1 MMTFLRSFQ
10 LVVFIFGSCILAAAV
25 SYDAVEVAKLPKP
38 LSLQSTYY
46 DTQSDTVYL
55 FAGIGEEGDPVPSN
69 YEVYAFSV
77 ANNSV
82 NKIADIPRDVGRFT
96 KTHIIRSPKSDSSNL
111 LLYLIIPQTN
121 KETSVVYSFNSTRG
135 TLELF
140 GYLWFSLEFSEFV
153 EAPNGEVYFCGGPY
167 LNDDI
172 FKLDLESELIQWN
185 LVGELQQDYSSFDVV
200 LKMTNVRLGTSY
212 WG

>member
-1 MMTFLRSFQ
+1 MTFLRSFQ
-10 LVVFIFGSCILAAAV
+10 LVVFIFGSSIIAAAV
-25 SYDAVEVAKLPKP
+25 SYDAVEVAKLPKA

-55 FAGIGEEGDPVPSN
+55 FAGVGEEGSPLSSN
-69 YEVYAFSV
+69 YEVYAFFL

-82 NKIADIPRDVGRFT
+82 NKIADIPRDDGRFT

-121 KETSVVYSFNSTRG
+121 KETSRVYSFNSTRG
-135 TLELF
+135 TVELF
-140 GYLWFSLEFSEFV
+140 GHLWFSLEFSDFV
-153 EAPNGEVYFCGGPY
+153 QAPTGEVYFCGGVY
-167 LNDDI
+167 LDDNI
-172 FKLDLESELIQWN
+172 FKLELESELIQWN

-200 LKMTNVRLGTSY
+200 LTMTSVRFWNILFS
-212 WG
+212 